1 MANLELGDLRITKM
15 EMKFWCQRYLVLLL
29 LETGKEHSVVVWA
42 SMLELEYVIAH
53 VPWPWWKLNGQSQPN
68 RPNVV
73 PIQVLSWMNSAVVV
87 RTHDASPIQASKS
100 HA

>member
-1 MANLELGDLRITKM
+1 MANHLELGDLRITKM

-53 VPWPWWKLNGQSQPN
+53 VPWPWWKLNGQSP
-68 RPNVV
+68 PNVV